1 MYIPANA
8 YKRMD
13 MENITE
19 PSLSLSLSFQRLLKL
34 SSSRLF
40 LKKKGERRA
49 VSNFQVFVG
58 VAHNISASHFGYP

>member
-19 PSLSLSLSFQRLLKL
+19 PSLSLPLSPKVTETV
-34 SSSRLF
+34 LF
-40 LKKKGERRA
+40 STLFEEKREKRGL
-49 VSNFQVFVG
+49 
-58 VAHNISASHFGYP
+58 